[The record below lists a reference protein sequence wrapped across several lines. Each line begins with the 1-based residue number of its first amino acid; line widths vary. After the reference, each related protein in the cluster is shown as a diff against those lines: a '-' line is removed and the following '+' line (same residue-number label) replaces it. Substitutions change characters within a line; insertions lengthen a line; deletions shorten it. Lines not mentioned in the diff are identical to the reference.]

1 MTSVL
6 KLWKR
11 AKKVIPSGNS
21 FLSKNPSRFLVKN
34 WPIYYLKSKGSII
47 WTLNNKKFIDF
58 CFMGVGTNI
67 LGYNNV
73 QINNS
78 IKKVI
83 KSGNMTTLN
92 CPEEVYLAEKLI
104 SIHPWAKKVKF
115 ARTGGEANSL
125 AVRVAR
131 ATTKKEK
138 IIVCGYH
145 GWHDWYLSA
154 NLKKN
159 SSLDTHLFPNL
170 KTEGVPSFLKGT
182 TYSFKYNDFETLK
195 EIIRNDRNIA
205 CLIMEVERDQKPQ
218 NDFLKKIRKICSL
231 NKIVLIFDECT
242 TGFRECLGGIH
253 LKHKVYPDIAM
264 FGKSLGNGYAIT
276 AIIGRN
282 FVMKNCSKTFMS
294 STFWS
299 ERIGF
304 AAGVE
309 TLKQMSKLK
318 SWKII
323 KKKGQYIKKNLIK
336 IANKYNLELEFT
348 GIDSLIRFK
357 IKNIQEFYLKT
368 FISEFLKRDFLAT
381 NVIYVSVTHTKKIID
396 LYLKNADKIFEII
409 SKKFF
414 KS

>member
-1 MTSVL
+1 MTSVF

-11 AKKVIPSGNS
+11 ANKVIPSGNS

-34 WPIYYLKSKGSII
+34 WPTYYLKSKGSTI
-47 WTLNNKKFIDF
+47 WALNKKKYIDF
-58 CFMGVGTNI
+58 SFMGVGTNI

-73 QINNS
+73 QVNNS

-83 KSGNMTTLN
+83 KAGNMTTLN
-92 CPEEVYLAEKLI
+92 CPDEVYLAEKLI

-125 AVRVAR
+125 AIRLAR

-159 SSLDTHLFPNL
+159 NSLDTHLFPNL
-170 KTEGVPSFLKGT
+170 KTEGVPLSLKRL
-182 TYSFKYNDFETLK
+182 TYSFKYNDFEALET
-195 EIIRNDRNIA
+195 IIKKDKNIA

-218 NDFLKKIRKICSL
+218 SNFLNKIRKICSL
-231 NKIVLIFDECT
+231 NNIILIFDECT
-242 TGFRECLGGIH
+242 TGFRENFGGIH
-253 LKHKVYPDIAM
+253 LKYKVYPDIAM

-299 ERIGF
+299 EKIGF
-304 AAGVE
+304 VAGVE

-318 SWKII
+318 SWIVI
-323 KKKGQYIKKNLIK
+323 KKKGLYIKK
-336 IANKYNLELEFT
+336 T
-348 GIDSLIRFK
+348 
-357 IKNIQEFYLKT
+357 
-368 FISEFLKRDFLAT
+368 
-381 NVIYVSVTHTKKIID
+381 
-396 LYLKNADKIFEII
+396 
-409 SKKFF
+409 
-414 KS
+414 

>member
-1 MTSVL
+1 
-6 KLWKR
+6 
-11 AKKVIPSGNS
+11 
-21 FLSKNPSRFLVKN
+21 VKN